1 VAPPRAAARGRRV
14 HVVAVRARTVVAS
27 VLVLAALA
35 YAGLSWHLSGEI
47 IRFSG
52 RGAAEVLAE
61 EGLDGPAGVGL
72 PAPEEVAVPVQG
84 AVLSAWLF
92 RHPTPAGCGVVL
104 SHGHAA
110 TRHQALKFAPLFWA
124 RGCHLLLPDARHH
137 GASSGPDFTWG
148 ARERHDLLEAVAA
161 LGRATGLPRS
171 RIGLLGVSMGA
182 ALSLQAAALAPDLAF
197 VVADS
202 TFSDLPAAVRA
213 RAAATHGRAALAL
226 VPGTLAAAGLRAG
239 FDPWSISPAEA
250 AARIEG
256 PVLLVHAR
264 GDAWFPPSHS
274 EAVLARLPPARRRLV
289 ITDWG
294 AEHGR
299 SVVARPGAY
308 AWLVDDFLAALAPG
322 FGRGPDAPRPA
333 ADGPGRGAGDAA
345 YGGSTVSP

>member
-1 VAPPRAAARGRRV
+1 VP
-14 HVVAVRARTVVAS
+14 AVRARKVVAS
-27 VLVLAALA
+27 LLVLAALA
-35 YAGLSWHLSGEI
+35 YAGASWRLAGDVV
-47 IRFSG
+47 RFG
-52 RGAAEVLAE
+52 VRGAAEVLAE

-72 PAPEEVAVPVQG
+72 PAPEDVAIPVEG

-92 RHPTPAGCGVVL
+92 RHPAPAGCGVVL

-110 TRHQALKFAPLFWA
+110 TRHQVLKFAPPLWA

-137 GASSGPDFTWG
+137 GASGGPDFTWG

-161 LGRATGLPRS
+161 LGHATGLPRS

-213 RAAATHGRAALAL
+213 RAVATRGHAAVALGPGIL
-226 VPGTLAAAGLRAG
+226 VAAGLRAG
-239 FDPWSISPAEA
+239 FDPWSVSPAEA
-250 AARIEG
+250 AARIEA

-264 GDAWFPPSHS
+264 EDAWFPPSHS

-289 ITDWG
+289 VTGWG

-299 SVVARPGAY
+299 SVAARPGEY
-308 AWLVDDFLAALAPG
+308 ARLLDDFLAALVPG
-322 FGRGPDAPRPA
+322 FGRAPGTPRPA
-333 ADGPGRGAGDAA
+333 SDGPGRGAA
-345 YGGSTVSP
+345 P